1 MTHWLEAIVGG
12 RGGGC
17 MECMTIATPSSNYVV
32 KHNLA
37 VAILYLLQY
46 FAMNTAY
53 VVGI

>member
-1 MTHWLEAIVGG
+1 MTHWLEAIMGG
-12 RGGGC
+12 GGGGC

-46 FAMNTAY
+46 FAINTAY